1 MGWPHCGQKCCR
13 YLLFQFPFN
22 KLGEMFWL
30 LQKLVL
36 FFRDFSYLQEDVE
49 LECNAE
55 LSIQFHHI
63 ESRYNIILSSLTQ
76 CCSIGPQTRIK
87 RVGASGWHMTVI
99 KANTGVSPGATNRNN
114 YNNK

>member
-1 MGWPHCGQKCCR
+1 
-13 YLLFQFPFN
+13 
-22 KLGEMFWL
+22 MFWL

-63 ESRYNIILSSLTQ
+63 ESGIILFYLHPHSVVRSV
-76 CCSIGPQTRIK
+76 PR
-87 RVGASGWHMTVI
+87 HE
-99 KANTGVSPGATNRNN
+99 
-114 YNNK
+114 

>member
-1 MGWPHCGQKCCR
+1 
-13 YLLFQFPFN
+13 
-22 KLGEMFWL
+22 MFWL

-63 ESRYNIILSSLTQ
+63 ESRYNIILSSPAQ

-87 RVGASGWHMTVI
+87 RVGPSGWHMTVI